1 MAPVLKAPA
10 LALGVQEHQHPSSQK
25 HKRTKTVSVPVQVSK
40 PIQGTSVSSIQ
51 HCCATEISAIQT
63 QQHVSA
69 FTRSGASN
77 ATAQIG
83 EHWGRSTHRSC
94 SLVFTFPC
102 VQLTAVQPTDGAQT
116 FFWHLN
122 TTAHP
127 QPQLRLIQV
136 AQHRCGDAGGNTD
149 LRRGSI

>member
-1 MAPVLKAPA
+1 MQEPGLLCVTDLLPYILLALPSTCVLQHMAPVLKAPA

-25 HKRTKTVSVPVQVSK
+25 HKRTKTVSVPFQVSK

-102 VQLTAVQPTDGAQT
+102 V
-116 FFWHLN
+116 
-122 TTAHP
+122 
-127 QPQLRLIQV
+127 
-136 AQHRCGDAGGNTD
+136 
-149 LRRGSI
+149 